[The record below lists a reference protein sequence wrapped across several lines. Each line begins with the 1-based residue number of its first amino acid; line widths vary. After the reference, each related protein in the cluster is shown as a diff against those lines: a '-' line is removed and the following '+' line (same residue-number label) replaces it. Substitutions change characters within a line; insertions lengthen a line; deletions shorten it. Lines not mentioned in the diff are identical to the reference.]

1 MHKTMMTGLFWVSLV
16 IAPLI
21 LAGMELFHPAG
32 FTASPGMFAYL
43 CKPQPY
49 APEHWAL
56 AYFGPQWWFALHIVQ
71 LPLLGLVSVGL
82 WNLVS
87 SVEDGLAGVLAWLS
101 RFATFVFLIAYTALD
116 AIGGIGLGRSILNL
130 EAMKAAGQVT
140 QAQYEGAVHLLNTNW
155 VDGWIGG
162 VGSVISLTGSW
173 AIFVAALT
181 AALALLMTKRA
192 PWPALVLL
200 TLFGWEIQT
209 SHASPHGPIG
219 FTLLAIA
226 GIWIGVSRIKTH
238 KQMHGRAAL
247 A

>member
-1 MHKTMMTGLFWVSLV
+1 MHKTMMNLLFWASLV
-16 IAPLI
+16 VAPLI

-32 FTASPGMFAYL
+32 FTSNPGMYAYL
-43 CKPQPY
+43 CRPQPY

-56 AYFGPQWWFALHIVQ
+56 AYFGPHWWFALHIVQ

-82 WNLVS
+82 WTLLS
-87 SVEDGLAGVLAWLS
+87 GVEEGMAGALAWLA
-101 RFATFVFLIAYTALD
+101 RIATFIFLIAYTSLD

-130 EAMKAAGQVT
+130 EAMKDAGQLT

-155 VDGWIGG
+155 IDGWVGG
-162 VGSVISLTGSW
+162 VGSVVSLTGSW
-173 AIFVAALT
+173 AIFT
-181 AALALLMTKRA
+181 AALSASLALLIAKRA
-192 PWPALVLL
+192 PLPALVLL

-226 GIWIGVSRIKTH
+226 GIWIGVSR
-238 KQMHGRAAL
+238 MRNRNAAL
-247 A
+247 AA

>member
-1 MHKTMMTGLFWVSLV
+1 MMNLLFWASLV
-16 IAPLI
+16 VAPLV

-32 FTASPGMFAYL
+32 FTANPGMYAYL
-43 CKPQPY
+43 CTPQPF

-56 AYFGPQWWFALHIVQ
+56 SYFGPHWWFALHVVQ

-82 WNLVS
+82 WSLLS
-87 SVEDGLAGVLAWLS
+87 GIEDGLAGALAWLS
-101 RFATFVFLIAYTALD
+101 RIATFIFLIAYTALD

-130 EAMKAAGQVT
+130 EEMKAAGKIT
-140 QAQYEGAVHLLNTNW
+140 QAQYEGAVLLLNANW

-162 VGSVISLTGSW
+162 VGSVVSLGGSW
-173 AIFVAALT
+173 AIFAAALC
-181 AALALLMTKRA
+181 ASLALLVARRA

-209 SHASPHGPIG
+209 SHASPHGPAG

-226 GIWIGVSRIKTH
+226 GIWIGIARMRANANPAV
-238 KQMHGRAAL
+238 RAAH
-247 A
+247 ATA

>member
-1 MHKTMMTGLFWVSLV
+1 
-16 IAPLI
+16 
-21 LAGMELFHPAG
+21 
-32 FTASPGMFAYL
+32 MFAYL
-43 CKPQPY
+43 CQPQPF

-56 AYFGPQWWFALHIVQ
+56 GYFGPQWWFALHIVQ

-82 WNLVS
+82 WNLLS
-87 SVEDGLAGVLAWLS
+87 GIEDGGAALLAWIA
-101 RFATFVFLIAYTALD
+101 RIATFIFLIAYTALD

-130 EAMKAAGQVT
+130 EAMKAGGQIT
-140 QAQYEGAVHLLNTNW
+140 QAQYDGAVLLLNTNW

-173 AIFVAALT
+173 AIFAAALS
-181 AALALLMTKRA
+181 ASLALLITKRA

-219 FTLLAIA
+219 FTLLAMA
-226 GIWIGVSRIKTH
+226 RIWIGVSRMRK
-238 KQMHGRAAL
+238 A
-247 A
+247 